1 MHFTLRLREK
11 IKSHALIALRI
22 HTLVLL
28 YTGDK
33 PTLQQLLAF
42 PGQEKKIKVHEQI
55 GIKYY
60 ELGAFLLDDD
70 NGVKVAT
77 MARKHSNDAD
87 GINKEILSN
96 WLQGL
101 GKQPVTWSI
110 LIGVLKDIDLNSL
123 ANDIENSGIF
133 SSTTSSQSVD
143 EEDAGHKITTGI
155 YNYVAYILQVDVL
168 SDYSQ
173 AHE

>member
-1 MHFTLRLREK
+1 
-11 IKSHALIALRI
+11 
-22 HTLVLL
+22 
-28 YTGDK
+28 
-33 PTLQQLLAF
+33 
-42 PGQEKKIKVHEQI
+42 
-55 GIKYY
+55 
-60 ELGAFLLDDD
+60 
-70 NGVKVAT
+70 
-77 MARKHSNDAD
+77 MAQKHSNNAD
-87 GINKEILSN
+87 SINKEILSK
-96 WLQGL
+96 WLQGV

-155 YNYVAYILQVDVL
+155 YNYVAYVLQVDVP